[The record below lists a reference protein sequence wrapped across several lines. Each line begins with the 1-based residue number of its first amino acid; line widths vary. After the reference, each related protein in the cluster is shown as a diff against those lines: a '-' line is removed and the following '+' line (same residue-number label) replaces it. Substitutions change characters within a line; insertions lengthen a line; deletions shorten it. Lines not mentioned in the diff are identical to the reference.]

1 VPYSVTYILI
11 TLLWLGVLKCGID
24 PVVRFRDTPD
34 INLGVDIDFSEVFMV
49 FLSPSKQM
57 CGQYFKLYHNR
68 FLLYPFQFII
78 HQ

>member
-1 VPYSVTYILI
+1 
-11 TLLWLGVLKCGID
+11 
-24 PVVRFRDTPD
+24 
-34 INLGVDIDFSEVFMV
+34 MV

-57 CGQYFKLYHNR
+57 RGQYFKLCHNR